1 MKLELNSPEVVAIAA
16 HSGKIWPA
24 AVVGVDYGNR
34 ELLQDLVLDGTR
46 SLVARGLADVENGHV
61 ALDSRLVQ
69 SLRPVFASAGV
80 SAFVGTAEDVAEV
93 VGGAI
98 YVYPGSENCI
108 AEVVR
113 AAGQRELLSLGRDEA
128 VQLIRMFAE
137 SVYRSTPSED
147 GASEV
152 VLYVG
157 APVGPDL
164 PVSVVRPGS
173 LSHGVAPAGHGPV
186 TRAVDAERWD
196 ADWIL
201 GLFNQVATADG
212 HV

>member
-1 MKLELNSPEVVAIAA
+1 MNLELNSPEVVAIAA
-16 HSGKIWPA
+16 HSRKIWPA

-46 SLVARGLADVENGHV
+46 SLIARGLAGVENGHV

-80 SAFVGTAEDVAEV
+80 SAFIGTADDTAEV

-98 YVYPGSENCI
+98 YAYPDDDSCI

-113 AAGQRELLSLGRDEA
+113 ATGQRELLTLDRDQA
-128 VQLIRMFAE
+128 VQLIRTFAE

-147 GASEV
+147 GASDI

-164 PVSVVRPGS
+164 PVTVVRPGR
-173 LSHGVAPAGHGPV
+173 LSHGVAPEDRGPV
-186 TRAVDAERWD
+186 VDAVDADGWD
-196 ADWIL
+196 TAWISRL
-201 GLFNQVATADG
+201 LEPVLDPSS
-212 HV
+212 